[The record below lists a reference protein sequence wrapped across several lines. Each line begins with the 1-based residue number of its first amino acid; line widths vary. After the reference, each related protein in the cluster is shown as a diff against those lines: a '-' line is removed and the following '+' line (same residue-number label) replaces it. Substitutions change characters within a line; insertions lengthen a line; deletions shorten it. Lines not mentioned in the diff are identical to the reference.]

1 MKNAKKPEHILKL
14 EEGCPSA
21 LSEIL
26 DTEAAEKRKFMTYE
40 EAVPEL
46 TIIARDEGLNLTN
59 TKEFREA
66 VRIMDMDKLG
76 KR

>member
-1 MKNAKKPEHILKL
+1 MKHAKKPEHILKL

-26 DTEAAEKRKFMTYE
+26 SEAAEKRKFMTYE

-46 TIIARDEGLNLTN
+46 TVIARDEGLNLTN
-59 TKEFREA
+59 GKDFREA